1 MLRPLVAIAAFLFL
15 AALPALANQAPYRV
29 RQHLSTQ
36 PWEPLDG
43 TPVQVEWRKGT
54 MVPLQVAPIAMR
66 LFGLDFPPSDSVV
79 FYLQGNGTFEVFTPK
94 LLVLADGL
102 FTELDSVTPGAQIQY
117 KSVIAKSGSSLHLR
131 YDSVSIANLNAPNF
145 VSFEIQF
152 RYETGEISFLF
163 GPSSENTRSIVAKL
177 AQPFV
182 GISLQEADFS
192 KMYGKVWL
200 SEDPNAPTIDSS
212 NTIAFPRLAGVPA
225 PRTVITFTPVTTT
238 SVSVQEVE
246 RGKEEKWSSVCVEVH
261 DILGRLLTTA
271 TTTQDGSLR
280 REDVPQGPLVV
291 VNCTS
296 KETRLMM
303 VN

>member
-1 MLRPLVAIAAFLFL
+1 MLRFLAVAALYCL
-15 AALPALANQAPYRV
+15 AALPSHANEAPYRV
-29 RQHLSTQ
+29 QQHISTQ
-36 PWEPLDG
+36 PWGPLDG
-43 TPVQVEWRKGT
+43 TPVHVEWRKGT
-54 MVPLQVAPIAMR
+54 TVPIQVAPIAMR

-79 FYLQGNGTFEVFTPK
+79 FYIQGNGTFEVFTPT

-117 KSVIAKSGSSLHLR
+117 TSTIAKTGSMLRIR
-131 YDSVSIANLNAPNF
+131 YDSVSIANLSAPNF

-163 GPSSENTRSIVAKL
+163 GPSSENTRSILAKL

-182 GISLQEADFS
+182 GISLQAADFS

-212 NTIAFPRLAGVPA
+212 NTVAFPRLAGVPI
-225 PRTVITFTPVTTT
+225 PGTIITFTPSITT
-238 SVSVQEVE
+238 VSVQELE
-246 RGKEEKWSSVCVEVH
+246 GGKDEQWRGVCVEVH

-271 TTTQDGSLR
+271 TTTQDGNLR
-280 REDVPQGPLVV
+280 REDVPSGPLVV

-303 VN
+303 MN